1 MANGAATT
9 EDSVATGPQK
19 MKNRMAVGSSV
30 STCILYP
37 KALRASQRDGCV
49 PVVGSSVT
57 HNSQELGMLTGPPT
71 DDGYTKCGLH
81 SAEYYSAFKRK
92 DSLAPL
98 PQNELGGHDVKSGKV
113 PLTNSEIA
121 WVVGARRWG
130 RAGVSL
136 EWGLSFRLGRCG
148 EGGARNGSVLNATHR
163 PT

>member
-19 MKNRMAVGSSV
+19 MKNRMAVESSV

-37 KALRASQRDGCV
+37 KALRASRRDGCV
-49 PVVGSSVT
+49 PAVGSSVI
-57 HNSQELGMLTGPPT
+57 HNSQELEMLTGPPT

-98 PQNELGGHDVKSGKV
+98 PQNELGDMMSNPVRSHSQ
-113 PLTNSEIA
+113 I
-121 WVVGARRWG
+121 RR
-130 RAGVSL
+130 
-136 EWGLSFRLGRCG
+136 
-148 EGGARNGSVLNATHR
+148 
-163 PT
+163 